1 MLHVVT
7 FVFCFVYVC
16 SSLFVF
22 LSLCVCA
29 YLLVRVHMCEPLTHS
44 SLRSFSSERSNTLNR
59 SSFARDSMMIEEILV
74 PTKDKVR
81 MPTLYCSHHFT
92 VFLLFS
98 SAAAFPPLRQTF
110 LRTVKNVLQLHFL
123 LCLVRYG
130 TITNRSQPKILSMVG

>member
-7 FVFCFVYVC
+7 FVFFCFVYVC
-16 SSLFVF
+16 SSLFVL

-29 YLLVRVHMCEPLTHS
+29 YLLVRAHTCEPLTHS

-81 MPTLYCSHHFT
+81 MPTLYRSHHFT

-98 SAAAFPPLRQTF
+98 SVAAFP
-110 LRTVKNVLQLHFL
+110 QLGL
-123 LCLVRYG
+123 
-130 TITNRSQPKILSMVG
+130 TIFVALPFCFGLFGYRCGFIFHCGADNRA

>member
-98 SAAAFPPLRQTF
+98 SVAAFP
-110 LRTVKNVLQLHFL
+110 QLSLTIFVAL
-123 LCLVRYG
+123 PFCFGPFGYG
-130 TITNRSQPKILSMVG
+130 CGFIFHCGADNRA